1 MKGHPEMNQRL
12 TATLTMLTLC
22 IPAMGSCKRAPV
34 TAPINKNQP
43 LPGVALLDG
52 SGEKVTAVG
61 ECGPNFANMEVVP
74 AALLNLDRAGVL
86 KGVESKPELKLA
98 LLSALAAVPRSL
110 LQLFFLNL
118 RGEILVTDAN
128 KICKDTSLTQEE
140 RELLGGPADINA
152 CWVAEGKEPLRL
164 VLAENQHLIRSVLV
178 RLFAYMYSE
187 YFIARIQDT
196 NAPAKFQESSWR
208 ELTTAFVENNQ
219 LLTDAFVTDS
229 KNFGHQKIVA
239 LEKLRSVNPR
249 KFANMVFA
257 NAVDSY
263 YCSAESN
270 QTFAS
275 RFKLTYGVFTEA
287 SRPLTPVNV
296 FGPSLW

>member
-1 MKGHPEMNQRL
+1 MNQRL
-12 TATLTMLTLC
+12 TTILIMLTICL
-22 IPAMGSCKRAPV
+22 PVLGSCKRAAV
-34 TAPINKNQP
+34 TAPNNNNQP
-43 LPGVALLDG
+43 SRGIALLDG

-61 ECGPNFANMEVVP
+61 ECGPNFANLDVVP
-74 AALLNLDRAGVL
+74 AAFLNLDRAGVL

-128 KICKDTSLTQEE
+128 KICKDTPLTQEE
-140 RELLGGPADINA
+140 RELLGGPTEISA
-152 CWVAEGKEPLRL
+152 CWVAEAKEPLRL
-164 VLAENQHLIRSVLV
+164 VLAENPHVIRSVLL

-196 NAPAKFQESSWR
+196 NAPAMFQESNWR
-208 ELTTAFVENNQ
+208 ELTTAFIENNQ
-219 LLTDAFVTDS
+219 LMTEAFVADS
-229 KNFGHQKIVA
+229 KNFGHQKMVS
-239 LEKLRSVNPR
+239 LENLRSANPR

-263 YCSAESN
+263 YCSAQSN
-270 QTFAS
+270 QAFAS

-287 SRPLTPVNV
+287 SRPLTPIKV